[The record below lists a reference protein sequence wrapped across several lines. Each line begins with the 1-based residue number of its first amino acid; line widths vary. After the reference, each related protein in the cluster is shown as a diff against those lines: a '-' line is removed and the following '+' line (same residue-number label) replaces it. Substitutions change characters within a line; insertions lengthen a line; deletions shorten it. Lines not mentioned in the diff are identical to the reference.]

1 MPQDN
6 IFISSRI
13 LLHFVTLHC
22 TMHAH
27 SQYCIFHNVLIKHKH
42 VFMTQIRQNIF
53 YKLSIGSGQLAE
65 QFLFNLV

>member
-1 MPQDN
+1 
-6 IFISSRI
+6 
-13 LLHFVTLHC
+13 
-22 TMHAH
+22 MHAH

-42 VFMTQIRQNIF
+42 VFMAQIRQNIF